1 MVTIHKNNERMTV
14 TRGAYLQ
21 QYKNWGWALGSPV
34 SEEARAAAQEAGPN
48 YSDMTV
54 AQLREQAAA
63 AGYENAEGFKKAE
76 LIALLTNE

>member
-1 MVTIHKNNERMTV
+1 MVTIHKNNECMTV

-21 QYKNWGWALGSPV
+21 QYQKWGWEL
-34 SEEARAAAQEAGPN
+34 EEPEFDEELEPGQEPTLDYN
-48 YSDMTV
+48 KMTV
-54 AQLREQAAA
+54 TELREQAAA

>member
-1 MVTIHKNNERMTV
+1 MVTIHKNEDSMTV
-14 TRGAYLQ
+14 TRGVYLQ
-21 QYKNWGWALGSPV
+21 QYQKWGWELSESV
-34 SEEARAAAQEAGPN
+34 STQEPAASQEIEPN

-76 LIALLTNE
+76 LIALLTDE